1 MSLLKADSVMRGEK
15 MEFWV
20 GVENFAKISS
30 AKICINHYTVLVGVN
45 NSGKTFLMQLVQGVS
60 EKIGELLNDSVEKTT
75 KVSDRGSVTEYRISD
90 SNVKA
95 VVDSLNQKL
104 EVEKEDIVKETFGRE
119 IPIGRLYIDIV
130 MEKNEYYVSI
140 QSNDTHEIR
149 GFLEELGAFHEP
161 WDDLL
166 NNEKKNRDFE
176 FLLYRVPHT
185 ESVQI
190 ISVYV
195 YHQRRRNKS
204 VKNLVKTMLD
214 SRTLFMPASRTGI
227 LLLYREFFANR
238 TDEALVYD
246 LSDKSI
252 RKSND
257 NFGGLSQPVYKFLR
271 FLQTYSERTDFNRFK
286 EELEFFETRLIEG
299 HISSTQSGFVYQ
311 QKNSLNEVPMYLASS
326 MINEIAP
333 LSLALSSSDYYER
346 LIIDEIEASL
356 HPEKQAELVKFLNRL
371 NNKGMKIIISTH
383 SDTIAAKINN
393 LYSISEY
400 LKYLPDREKRNILN
414 SFDIKEEE
422 LINTDNLFVY
432 EFVIQ
437 KDGKSIVRQV
447 MKNEYAGFQFD
458 QFTSS
463 AMNIYDEA
471 SKIGE
476 IIHK

>member
-15 MEFWV
+15 VEFWV

-60 EKIGELLNDSVEKTT
+60 EKIGELLDDSAEKIT
-75 KVSDRGSVTEYRISD
+75 KIYDKESIMEYRISD
-90 SNVKA
+90 NNVKA
-95 VVDSLNQKL
+95 VVSLLNQRL
-104 EVEKEDIVKETFGRE
+104 EAEKEDIVKETFGRE

-130 MEKNEYYVSI
+130 MEKNEYYASV

-149 GFLEELGAFHEP
+149 RLLEEIKEFHHP
-161 WDDLL
+161 WENLL
-166 NNEKKNRDFE
+166 NDETEDRDFE
-176 FLLYRVPHT
+176 IFLYRDPHT
-185 ESVQI
+185 ETVQI
-190 ISVYV
+190 ISVNIYF
-195 YHQRRRNKS
+195 QGKRIRN
-204 VKNLVKTMLD
+204 VKNLVKSMLD

-238 TDEALVYD
+238 TDEAMVYD
-246 LSDKSI
+246 LTDKSI
-252 RKSND
+252 KKSND
-257 NFGGLSQPVYKFLR
+257 NYGGLSQPVYKFLR
-271 FLQTYSERTDFNRFK
+271 FLQTYSERSDIKRYK
-286 EELEFFETRLIEG
+286 EELDFFETRLIEG
-299 HISSTQSGFVYQ
+299 HINSTQSGFMYQ
-311 QKNSLNEVPMYLASS
+311 PENSSNEVPMYLASS

-333 LSLALSSSDYYER
+333 LSLVLSSSDYFER

-393 LYSISEY
+393 LYSISKY
-400 LKYLPDREKRNILN
+400 LKNRPDKEKKNILN

-447 MKNEYAGFQFD
+447 LKNEYTGFQFD